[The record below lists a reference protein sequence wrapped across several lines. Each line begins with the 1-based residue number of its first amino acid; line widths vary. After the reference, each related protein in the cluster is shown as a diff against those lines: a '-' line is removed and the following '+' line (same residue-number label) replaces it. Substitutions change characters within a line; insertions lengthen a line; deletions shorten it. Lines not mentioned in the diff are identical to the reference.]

1 MHVLEKLSPA
11 NWEIESKVYLWE
23 TKEAL
28 AVVHD
33 DMVMTETKEGSSSI
47 DMTIYSSYCEKRKS
61 EEAAKEV
68 LNI

>member
-1 MHVLEKLSPA
+1 
-11 NWEIESKVYLWE
+11 
-23 TKEAL
+23 
-28 AVVHD
+28 
-33 DMVMTETKEGSSSI
+33 MVMTETKEGSSSI